1 MPRGGI
7 QQGPSYGTMVIYANK
22 GRRDGR
28 CGRAG
33 WSFLLA
39 LLYGV
44 QGAEW
49 CAFDQGKL
57 KNDLA
62 PVSISMMEA
71 HLSRRALSRA
81 DESTIVRAARD
92 FSDEALNMLVNIAGM
107 QLHHINVNSLTRMD
121 EWYSGMNKCIAGI
134 VNVPRRSWVCGVLD
148 NRERRK
154 IYR

>member
-49 CAFDQGKL
+49 RAFDQGKL

-81 DESTIVRAARD
+81 
-92 FSDEALNMLVNIAGM
+92 
-107 QLHHINVNSLTRMD
+107 D